1 MPMPE
6 LKKFEYFFLRYV
18 PRPTMDDYVTFG
30 VVMLEDAPNGFAG
43 VRFVKNWRR
52 LQCAHPEADLEY
64 LRFLEQDIRQR
75 LSDTT
80 DTKDLLARME
90 DCFSGS
96 IQTSPYKQYLAE
108 EPQAALEAVARG
120 TLDIP
125 LAVGKAQPGGK
136 RRILRKIQAA
146 FEAAGIWQMIQKNI
160 LAERYTY
167 PGDPL
172 KIDVAYRPN
181 GVIKMLQALSLKA
194 NVDAA
199 KALAFSYPQLVAG
212 IAGNENAET
221 FLTAVVDDDLSRNDP
236 EIDFALGT
244 LERTGI
250 AIAVAA
256 EMPLIAEKARQELRA

>member
-1 MPMPE
+1 MPE
-6 LKKFEYFFLRYV
+6 LKKFDYFFLRYV

-108 EPQAALEAVARG
+108 EPQAALDAVARG

-146 FEAAGIWQMIQKNI
+146 FEAAGIWRMIQKNI
-160 LAERYTY
+160 PAERYTY

-181 GVIKMLQALSLKA
+181 GVIKMLQALSLEA

-212 IAGNENAET
+212 IDPLGDNADGVSHLLKNFAHGNNQIKGTSPITRKKSFQLYLARKKPPMA
-221 FLTAVVDDDLSRNDP
+221 LTSAAP
-236 EIDFALGT
+236 K
-244 LERTGI
+244 RTP
-250 AIAVAA
+250 V
-256 EMPLIAEKARQELRA
+256 R

>member
-30 VVMLEDAPNGFAG
+30 LVMLEDAPNGFAG

-52 LQCAHPEADLEY
+52 LLCAHPEADLEY

-80 DTKDLLARME
+80 DTKDLLAR
-90 DCFSGS
+90 
-96 IQTSPYKQYLAE
+96 I
-108 EPQAALEAVARG
+108 ARG

-146 FEAAGIWQMIQKNI
+146 FEAAGIWRMIQKNI
-160 LAERYTY
+160 PAERYTY

-181 GVIKMLQALSLKA
+181 GVIKMLQALSLEA

-212 IAGNENAET
+212 IASKEKAET
-221 FLTAVVDDDLSRNDP
+221 SLTAVVDDDLSRHDP